1 MVYQSRHLP
10 NLLLFILSS
19 TLALGIL
26 ETGLRQFTAFPIH
39 GLKANRI
46 PDEKLA
52 YRIAPSFPEIDA
64 NGFRNPQTQKQV
76 DLVAIGDSHTYGNN
90 VRTEDSWPYQLADL
104 TGMTVYNFG
113 IGGYG
118 SLQYHHLMDE
128 AIKLKPQVIVI
139 GLYLAND
146 IINPCKLINT
156 MDYWQN
162 WADAKG
168 FNTQPCSDAD
178 YLSRSSQSQ
187 NDRLRRGGGGQVLL
201 NMFLSDRPLPH

>member
-1 MVYQSRHLP
+1 MVYQSKHLP

-26 ETGLRQFTAFPIH
+26 EIGLRQFTAFPIH
-39 GLKANRI
+39 GPKANRI

-52 YRIAPSFPEIDA
+52 YRLTPSLPGIDA

-76 DLVAIGDSHTYGNN
+76 DLVAIGDSHTYGIN

-113 IGGYG
+113 VSSYG

-139 GLYLAND
+139 GLYLVND
-146 IINPCKLINT
+146 IMSPCQLIIT

-162 WADAKG
+162 WADGKG
-168 FNTQPCSDAD
+168 FNTQPC
-178 YLSRSSQSQ
+178 Q
-187 NDRLRRGGGGQVLL
+187 NDRLRRGGGGGGGQMLL
-201 NMFLSDRPLPH
+201 NMFLSDRQLPH

>member
-26 ETGLRQFTAFPIH
+26 EIGLRQFTVFPIH

-52 YRIAPSFPEIDA
+52 YRIAPSFPGIDA
-64 NGFRNPQTQKQV
+64 NGFRNPRTQKQV

-178 YLSRSSQSQ
+178 YLSRSSQRQ
-187 NDRLRRGGGGQVLL
+187 NDRLRRGGGGV
-201 NMFLSDRPLPH
+201 RCC